1 MQQCQRAG
9 KILGVRLM
17 LLDVTGAAGDAEH
30 LRLLSFYASMGFR
43 PLPGRPE
50 RLFILLSA
58 LPPRGATAGRKRGR
72 DRNRKGERRA

>member
-1 MQQCQRAG
+1 
-9 KILGVRLM
+9 M
-17 LLDVTGAAGDAEH
+17 LLDVTGAAGDAERA
-30 LRLLSFYASMGFR
+30 RLHSFYTSMGFR